1 MTATTKSATPSNA
14 PPSPPPA
21 IGEHQPPAAPAYGGG
36 SGGSGPRRPMR
47 PLAPGQIQ
55 LAEFAV
61 RHHVVTL
68 AANQSFEHITDPDF
82 WANVAQNRF
91 RPCDR
96 IDVHDVGGRFF
107 AELYVR
113 QVHEGRAA
121 TGAKPSVLVH
131 MLRHVEFEPLDTR
144 AKPKLYEV
152 KFMGPAQGWSII
164 RTTDGNVMAENLENR
179 DIAEKRLASMN
190 VSGN

>member
-1 MTATTKSATPSNA
+1 MTAVAKSTAPTNA
-14 PPSPPPA
+14 PPSPA
-21 IGEHQPPAAPAYGGG
+21 AMGEHQPPAASNYG
-36 SGGSGPRRPMR
+36 GGSGPRRPMR

-55 LAEFAV
+55 LAEYAT

-68 AANQSFEHITDPDF
+68 AGNQSFEHISDPDF

-96 IDVHDVGGRFF
+96 IDVHDAAGRFF

-131 MLRHVEFEPLDTR
+131 LLRYVEFEPLDS
-144 AKPKLYEV
+144 KPKRTFYEV
-152 KFMGPAQGWSII
+152 KFMGPAQGWSIV
-164 RTTDGNVMAENLENR
+164 RVSDGSVMIENLENR
-179 DIAEKRLASMN
+179 EIAEKRLSTMN
-190 VSGN
+190 LGAN

>member
-1 MTATTKSATPSNA
+1 MTAAAKSN
-14 PPSPPPA
+14 PPPA
-21 IGEHQPPAAPAYGGG
+21 AGSTPAAAVA
-36 SGGSGPRRPMR
+36 SVPRRPMR

-68 AANQSFEHITDPDF
+68 AANQSFEHVTDSDF

-96 IDVHDVGGRFF
+96 IDVHDAGGRFF

-113 QVHEGRAA
+113 QIHEGRAA
-121 TGAKPSVLVH
+121 TGAKPSVVVH
-131 MLRHVEFEPLDTR
+131 LLRYVEFEPLDTR
-144 AKPKLYEV
+144 PKRTLYEV

-164 RTTDGNVMAENLENR
+164 RVSDGSVMVENLENR
-179 DIAEKRLASMN
+179 EIAEKRLSTMN
-190 VSGN
+190 LGAN

>member
-1 MTATTKSATPSNA
+1 MTAAAKSN
-14 PPSPPPA
+14 PPPA
-21 IGEHQPPAAPAYGGG
+21 AESTPAAAAA
-36 SGGSGPRRPMR
+36 SVPRRPMR

-68 AANQSFEHITDPDF
+68 VANQSFEHVTDSDF

-96 IDVHDVGGRFF
+96 IDVHDAGGRFF

-121 TGAKPSVLVH
+121 TGAKPSVVVH
-131 MLRHVEFEPLDTR
+131 LLRHVEFEPLDTR
-144 AKPKLYEV
+144 PKRTLYEV

-164 RTTDGNVMAENLENR
+164 RTADGKVMIENLENR
-179 DIAEKRLASMN
+179 ETAEKRLSTMN
-190 VSGN
+190 IGGN

>member
-1 MTATTKSATPSNA
+1 MTVTAAAKSATPSNA
-14 PPSPPPA
+14 PPSPVA
-21 IGEHQPPAAPAYGGG
+21 MGEHQPPAGSGPPGGG
-36 SGGSGPRRPMR
+36 SGSRRPMR

-96 IDVHDVGGRFF
+96 IDVHDAGGRFF

-121 TGAKPSVLVH
+121 TGAKPSVVVH
-131 MLRHVEFEPLDTR
+131 LLRYVEFEPLDTR
-144 AKPKLYEV
+144 AKPKLYDV

-164 RTTDGNVMAENLENR
+164 RTADGNVMIENLENR
-179 DIAEKRLASMN
+179 EIAEKRLATMN
-190 VSGN
+190 LGAN

>member
-1 MTATTKSATPSNA
+1 MTAVAKSAAPTNA
-14 PPSPPPA
+14 PPSSA
-21 IGEHQPPAAPAYGGG
+21 AMGEHQPG
-36 SGGSGPRRPMR
+36 SGPPGGGSGPRRPMR

-96 IDVHDVGGRFF
+96 IDVHDAGGRFF

-121 TGAKPSVLVH
+121 TGAKPSVVVH
-131 MLRHVEFEPLDTR
+131 LLRYVEFEPLDTR
-144 AKPKLYEV
+144 PKRTLYEV

-164 RTTDGNVMAENLENR
+164 RTADHHVAVENLENR
-179 DIAEKRLASMN
+179 EIAEKRLATMN
-190 VSGN
+190 LGAN